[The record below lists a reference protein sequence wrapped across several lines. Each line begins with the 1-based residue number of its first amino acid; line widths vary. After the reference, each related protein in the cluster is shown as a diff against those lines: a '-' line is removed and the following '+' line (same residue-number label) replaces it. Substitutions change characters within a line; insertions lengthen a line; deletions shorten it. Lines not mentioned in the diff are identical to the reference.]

1 MDRRHVLK
9 AAAAGAAACV
19 LPSLATAQ
27 QWPSKPITWIYP
39 YAAGGGADPLARS
52 LAALVSKRLGQQIV
66 VENRTGASGMI
77 GATAVARA
85 PADGHTFLFCVSGEV
100 VINPWLYQNMTY
112 DPEKDLV
119 AVSRLTTL
127 PFALV
132 SSKSSNLTTVADLV
146 KAAKAQPGKL
156 TFGSPGSGTLQHI
169 AGELLQRTAGIQFT
183 HVPYRGIAAV
193 TNDLL
198 AGHVNV
204 GFVGLS
210 TALQHVRGGRVNGL
224 GLSTAKP
231 VAGVPEMLP
240 LARLDAFKTFD
251 VTQWFGL
258 MAPQGTPQPIIDR
271 MHKELSEVMKQ
282 PEVMQQLASQGLTSA
297 VLPPAEFAKFISAER
312 EKYGRVIK
320 EAKITVN

>member
-1 MDRRHVLK
+1 MDRRYVLK
-9 AAAAGAAACV
+9 AAGAGAAACV
-19 LPSLATAQ
+19 LPSMASAQ

-52 LAALVSKRLGQQIV
+52 LAALVSPRLGQQIV
-66 VENRTGASGMI
+66 VDNRTGASGMI

-85 PADGHTFLFCVSGEV
+85 PADGHTFLFCVSSEV
-100 VINPWLYQNMTY
+100 VVNQWLHQNMAY

-119 AVSRLTTL
+119 AVCRLTTL

-132 SSKSSNLTTVADLV
+132 SSKSSNLTSVADLV
-146 KAAKAQPGKL
+146 AAAKAKPGKL

-169 AGELLQRTAGIQFT
+169 AGELLQRTAGVRFT

-198 AGHVNV
+198 AGHVDV

-210 TALQHVRGGRVNGL
+210 TALPHVRAGRVNGL
-224 GLSTAKP
+224 GLSTASP
-231 VAGVPEMLP
+231 VPGVPEMQP
-240 LARLDAFKTFD
+240 LAKLDTFKSFA

-258 MAPQGTPQPIIDR
+258 MAPRGTPQPIIDR
-271 MHKELSEVMKQ
+271 MHKELSEVMKLPQ
-282 PEVMQQLASQGLTSA
+282 VTEQLVSQGLSAA
-297 VLPPAEFAKFISAER
+297 VLPPAEFSQFISRER
-312 EKYGRVIK
+312 EKYRRVVK
-320 EAKITVN
+320 EANITVN